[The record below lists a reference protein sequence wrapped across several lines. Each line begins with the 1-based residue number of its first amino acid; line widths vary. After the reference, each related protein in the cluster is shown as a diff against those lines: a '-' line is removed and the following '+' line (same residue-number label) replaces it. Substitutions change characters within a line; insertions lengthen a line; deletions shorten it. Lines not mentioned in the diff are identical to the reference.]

1 MIVRFEVIF
10 PVITSFV
17 ELKQELK
24 NEINRVVSPERE
36 LGMREL

>member
-17 ELKQELK
+17 ELKQDFKKEFEK
-24 NEINRVVSPERE
+24 VISPERE
-36 LGMREL
+36 PGMREL